1 MKKLITLLLALAMVL
16 SLAACGSKDNSNANN
31 DSQGNG
37 DTPTAATYKIK
48 LGTTGNEEHQSTIAA
63 NFFKE
68 KVEELTNGAVTVEIY
83 PNSQLG
89 SEREMAEGVKLGTL
103 EMTIV
108 TTDGTLPAWVPETQ
122 VLSIPYLLTSKEVA
136 YEVLDNTL
144 QPYFAPLFE
153 AQGFKHLAFC
163 ELGFR
168 HFTTNKREITCAAD
182 MKGQSIRVQEAPIWF
197 ALTDCLGATATPVA
211 FNELYTALSQGM
223 VDGQENPIPSIA
235 SSKFYEV
242 QKYMCLDG
250 HTYGAESILINLD
263 YYNNLPAEIQ
273 TAIDEAAVYAGE
285 QQRAAVSAN
294 EAAQLQQIKDAGVI
308 VCEDPDMI
316 ASKIDCALVQDLRHE
331 VDPFDPIS
339 VSIGA
344 FSTEGRYNIVCEH
357 AALDGTVRSTHEGTR
372 EYLHRRIREIAEG
385 IARTYG
391 GEAKV
396 EITKGYGVVDND
408 PRLYE
413 AFAECAKRVI
423 GADNIHTDIHPSLIG
438 EDMYYYGT
446 RIPILYFHLGSESQ
460 HPLHSN
466 QYLPKEACIETGI
479 DLMTEFFLSQA

>member
-1 MKKLITLLLALAMVL
+1 MKMKKLITLLLALAMVL
-16 SLAACGSKDNSNANN
+16 SLAACGSKD
-31 DSQGNG
+31 
-37 DTPTAATYKIK
+37 TPAPDGQNTPAATYKIK

-136 YEVLDNTL
+136 YEVLDNTI

-273 TAIDEAAVYAGE
+273 TAIDEAAAYAGE

-308 VCEDPDMI
+308 VCEDPDI
-316 ASKIDCALVQDLRHE
+316 TSFQEATAELYLRPEVQA
-331 VDPFDPIS
+331 I
-339 VSIGA
+339 VSPEL
-344 FSTEGRYNIVCEH
+344 TEM
-357 AALDGTVRSTHEGTR
+357 VRSA
-372 EYLHRRIREIAEG
+372 AE
-385 IARTYG
+385 AA
-391 GEAKV
+391 AK
-396 EITKGYGVVDND
+396 
-408 PRLYE
+408 
-413 AFAECAKRVI
+413 
-423 GADNIHTDIHPSLIG
+423 
-438 EDMYYYGT
+438 
-446 RIPILYFHLGSESQ
+446 
-460 HPLHSN
+460 
-466 QYLPKEACIETGI
+466 
-479 DLMTEFFLSQA
+479 

>member
-1 MKKLITLLLALAMVL
+1 MKMKKLITLLLALAMVL
-16 SLAACGSKDNSNANN
+16 SLAACGSKD
-31 DSQGNG
+31 
-37 DTPTAATYKIK
+37 TPAPDGQNTPAATYKIK

-103 EMTIV
+103 EMT
-108 TTDGTLPAWVPETQ
+108 
-122 VLSIPYLLTSKEVA
+122 IPYLLTSKEVA

-197 ALTDCLGATATPVA
+197 ALTDSLGATATPVA

-273 TAIDEAAVYAGE
+273 TAIDEAAAYAGE

-308 VCEDPDMI
+308 VCEDPDI
-316 ASKIDCALVQDLRHE
+316 TSFQEATAELYLRPEVQA
-331 VDPFDPIS
+331 I
-339 VSIGA
+339 VSPEL
-344 FSTEGRYNIVCEH
+344 TEM
-357 AALDGTVRSTHEGTR
+357 VRSA
-372 EYLHRRIREIAEG
+372 AE
-385 IARTYG
+385 AA
-391 GEAKV
+391 AK
-396 EITKGYGVVDND
+396 
-408 PRLYE
+408 
-413 AFAECAKRVI
+413 
-423 GADNIHTDIHPSLIG
+423 
-438 EDMYYYGT
+438 
-446 RIPILYFHLGSESQ
+446 
-460 HPLHSN
+460 
-466 QYLPKEACIETGI
+466 
-479 DLMTEFFLSQA
+479 

>member
-16 SLAACGSKDNSNANN
+16 SLAACGSKD
-31 DSQGNG
+31 
-37 DTPTAATYKIK
+37 TPAPDGQNTPAATYKIK

-136 YEVLDNTL
+136 YEVLD
-144 QPYFAPLFE
+144 
-153 AQGFKHLAFC
+153 AFC

-197 ALTDCLGATATPVA
+197 ALTDSLGATATPVA

-273 TAIDEAAVYAGE
+273 TAIDEAAAYAGE

-308 VCEDPDMI
+308 VCEDPDI
-316 ASKIDCALVQDLRHE
+316 ASFQEATADLYLRPEVQA
-331 VDPFDPIS
+331 I
-339 VSIGA
+339 VSPEL
-344 FSTEGRYNIVCEH
+344 TEM
-357 AALDGTVRSTHEGTR
+357 VRSA
-372 EYLHRRIREIAEG
+372 AE
-385 IARTYG
+385 AA
-391 GEAKV
+391 AK
-396 EITKGYGVVDND
+396 
-408 PRLYE
+408 
-413 AFAECAKRVI
+413 
-423 GADNIHTDIHPSLIG
+423 
-438 EDMYYYGT
+438 
-446 RIPILYFHLGSESQ
+446 
-460 HPLHSN
+460 
-466 QYLPKEACIETGI
+466 
-479 DLMTEFFLSQA
+479 